1 MAIYELSGVKPTLG
15 RDVWVADSASV
26 IGDVVLGDEA
36 SIWFGAAVRGD
47 YMPIRIGARTN
58 IQDNAVVHIT
68 HETAATTIGDDVTV
82 GHGAIVHG
90 ATVGNLCLIG
100 MGAIVLD
107 GAVVGEGSFIAAG
120 ALVTPGT
127 ILPARS
133 FVIGRPGKVV
143 RQVDDALYA
152 WLAESAANYV
162 RYAREFHVGCKKL

>member
-1 MAIYELSGVKPTLG
+1 MAIYELSGVRPTLG

-107 GAVVGEGSFIAAG
+107 GAVIGEGSFIAAG

-152 WLAESAANYV
+152 WLAESASNYV